1 MNNEI
6 ICYCS
11 NTTRADIIKALDNGA
26 KTLKDIQNTTGACTK
41 GLCKEMN
48 PKGLWCSKDIMQ
60 VIADYND
67 INKKKVYKKLN
78 LTI

>member
-26 KTLKDIQNTTGACTK
+26 KTLKDIQISTGVCTK
-41 GLCKEMN
+41 GMCKELN
-48 PKGLWCSKDIMQ
+48 PKGK
-60 VIADYND
+60 
-67 INKKKVYKKLN
+67 
-78 LTI
+78 

>member
-26 KTLKDIQNTTGACTK
+26 KTLKDIQSTTGACT
-41 GLCKEMN
+41 
-48 PKGLWCSKDIMQ
+48 KGLWCSKDIMQ